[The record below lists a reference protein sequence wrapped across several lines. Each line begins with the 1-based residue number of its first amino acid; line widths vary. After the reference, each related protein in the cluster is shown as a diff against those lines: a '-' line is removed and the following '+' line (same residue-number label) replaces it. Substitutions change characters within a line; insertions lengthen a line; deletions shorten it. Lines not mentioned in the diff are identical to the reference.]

1 MRGKAVRKHS
11 RKDESLTDLVDARGV
26 SKNDFR
32 FEVLGT
38 LDEVSSALGL
48 VRATDECLGSRDL
61 ILEIQSDLCWMMSEL
76 SVVADEKTSETH
88 ITVDRV
94 AALDKAYGDLVTS
107 HPHIAAELE
116 DPEFRA
122 ASFASR
128 GQSVVGASMHLACSN
143 IRRAERQLQLF
154 ADLGQIHNPNII
166 PYVSRLL
173 TLMYA
178 MARAEEGDSRSGDD
192 AER

>member
-1 MRGKAVRKHS
+1 VGKQTG
-11 RKDESLTDLVDARGV
+11 KDESLTDLVDLRGV
-26 SKNDFR
+26 SKGDLR

-38 LDEVSSALGL
+38 LDEASSALGI
-48 VRATDECLGSRDL
+48 VRATGERLRTQNL

-76 SVVADEKTSETH
+76 SVVADEKRLESH

-94 AALDKAYGDLVTS
+94 AALDKAYSEIVAS

-116 DPEFRA
+116 SAEVRA
-122 ASFASR
+122 AMFANR

-143 IRRAERQLQLF
+143 IRRAEHQLQLF
-154 ADLGQIHNPNII
+154 ADQGLIHNPNII
-166 PYVSRLL
+166 PYMRRLL